1 MEKQPP
7 RVFEKRQVR
16 NYRPVGSLHRKSGK
30 KVVKIDEKIQ
40 VSKSKLENY
49 RPVDGITF

>member
-7 RVFEKRQVR
+7 RVFEIE

-30 KVVKIDEKIQ
+30 KVVKMDEKIQ

-49 RPVDGITF
+49 RPVDGIAF